1 MHYESNV
8 NCIFLFLDIV
18 KLMRSIDIAN
28 ERNVV
33 NAVEHA
39 TLNVHLLNSK
49 KPQIS
54 KF

>member
-1 MHYESNV
+1 M
-8 NCIFLFLDIV
+8 FLYLDIV

-39 TLNVHLLNSK
+39 TLNVHLLIQRNR
-49 KPQIS
+49 
-54 KF
+54 KFQNFNGMQKL